1 MAWWGLANIKT
12 LRLEPSDVERMRR
25 TLQDANASDDDRIAT
40 GFALAKA
47 LEDDGRLAEAL
58 RALAQANDI
67 ARRRRGW
74 NAATFSAGI
83 DTMMKAFAASSTIA
97 ETPERGFDVVFIV
110 GLPRSGTTLVEQIPA
125 SHSKVEGAGELFDPL
140 LVLAEESRRRST
152 PFTQWVPEMRSSDWR
167 QLGERYL
174 ERTARWRVRRPIFTD
189 KLPSNWVNIGAIRT
203 MLPGACIVICR
214 RDPLETCFSCYR
226 QHMAGNEYTR
236 TFEDLAR
243 FWRDFDRIANR
254 WTALHPSHVYQHECE
269 ALIAGPERGIRK
281 LLDFCRLPF
290 DESCLRFHET
300 NRDVR
305 SPSATQVRQ
314 PLRSD
319 TARGQ
324 RHGAL
329 LDPLRAALGL
339 PLFET

>member
-25 TLQDANASDDDRIAT
+25 ALQDANASDDDRIAT

-125 SHSKVEGAGELFDPL
+125 SHSKIE
-140 LVLAEESRRRST
+140 
-152 PFTQWVPEMRSSDWR
+152 
-167 QLGERYL
+167 
-174 ERTARWRVRRPIFTD
+174 
-189 KLPSNWVNIGAIRT
+189 
-203 MLPGACIVICR
+203 
-214 RDPLETCFSCYR
+214 
-226 QHMAGNEYTR
+226 NEYTR

-329 LDPLRAALGL
+329 LDPLRVALGL
-339 PLFET
+339 PLFETYS